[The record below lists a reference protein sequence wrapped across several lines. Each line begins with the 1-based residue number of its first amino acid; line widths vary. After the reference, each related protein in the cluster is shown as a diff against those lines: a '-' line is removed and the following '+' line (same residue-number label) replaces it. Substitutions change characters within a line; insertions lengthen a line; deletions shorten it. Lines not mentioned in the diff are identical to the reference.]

1 MVYQTLCKFLA
12 NQLDVSA
19 EDIRPETNII
29 DDLGADSL
37 DIVELISSMEDEFDI
52 IITDEHIRE
61 LYTVQEIVEF
71 LETKINK

>member
-1 MVYQTLCKFLA
+1 MVYQTLCRFLA

-61 LYTVQEIVEF
+61 LYTVREIAEF